1 MQNQDVIKFYENKT
15 RVQLRNVADK
25 FLIFF
30 VYTESNEQRLVLSY
44 NFNQSYVYKDWNNNC
59 TNNNPCVLHF
69 VNSTQNLT
77 QILNGGLY
85 FNG

>member
-44 NFNQSYVYKDWNNNC
+44 NFNQSYVYKKRHSVIEII
-59 TNNNPCVLHF
+59 TVTIIIHAY
-69 VNSTQNLT
+69 S
-77 QILNGGLY
+77 IL
-85 FNG
+85 